1 VQRPLGFWIG
11 EQGGRF
17 AHDGLCSNRGGGHA
31 YPAKMDIPASTGDG
45 TCGEGQLWI
54 ARPARGSDDKRR
66 TPSIVNGRR
75 SVSTFPALPARW
87 SAEIVESNV
96 DFSVKSPACHAGAT
110 PLIAVAALRALV
122 TPSEGGD
129 DSPAAAGTALHR
141 LSVSDLPGNGPPQ
154 RRIGSVRSKNKALD
168 QSCPNRDQTLS
179 SERPADSP
187 LFSGNVPTL
196 KANCWRNKL

>member
-1 VQRPLGFWIG
+1 MAVVPEIPRSLSTVHNFEMLW
-11 EQGGRF
+11 GRRS
-17 AHDGLCSNRGGGHA
+17 DVLERWR
-31 YPAKMDIPASTGDG
+31 K
-45 TCGEGQLWI
+45 LV
-54 ARPARGSDDKRR
+54 ARC
-66 TPSIVNGRR
+66 IVNGRR
-75 SVSTFPALPARW
+75 SVSTFPAIPARW
-87 SAEIVESNV
+87 SVEIVESNV

-110 PLIAVAALRALV
+110 PLIAVAAPRALV

-154 RRIGSVRSKNKALD
+154 RRIGSVQSKNKALD